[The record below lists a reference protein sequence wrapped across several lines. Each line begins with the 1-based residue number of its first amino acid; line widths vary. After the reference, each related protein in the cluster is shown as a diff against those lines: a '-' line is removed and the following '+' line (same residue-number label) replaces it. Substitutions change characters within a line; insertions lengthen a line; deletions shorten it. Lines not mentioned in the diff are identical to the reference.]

1 MKNVNF
7 FILGILLLASIQAN
21 NIYGQGTP
29 RIVNTKVDLN
39 KEQQIMVITYDLI
52 NALPSDKFVVWLDI
66 TNSSSQRF
74 EAKSVVGDIGNDVG
88 GGLNKRIIWDL
99 KGDNAN
105 IAESYIVK
113 VRAMPQSKNAIEPKD
128 NQVKKDDKT
137 KVPDKKTVEANYDPI
152 ILDNQTKSAGNVNAG
167 KIIVQSIVMPGW
179 GLTTLNDGKPYWI
192 MGIAG
197 YGCIA
202 ASLLNNRNAVTNYD
216 KYLITKDITQRESL
230 YKDWDNQNRLS
241 KVAAAGAAGIWVLNL
256 IITAA
261 QLSSDK
267 TTGFNQQPQKF
278 YLGTSVEPM
287 TKTPMV
293 SFHINF

>member
-267 TTGFNQQPQKF
+267 TTGFYQQPQKF

>member
-88 GGLNKRIIWDL
+88 GGLSKRIIWDL